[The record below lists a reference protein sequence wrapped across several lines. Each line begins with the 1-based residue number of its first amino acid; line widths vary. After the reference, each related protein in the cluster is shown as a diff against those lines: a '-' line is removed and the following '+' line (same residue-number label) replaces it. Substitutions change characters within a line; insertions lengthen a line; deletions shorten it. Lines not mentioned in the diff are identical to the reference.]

1 MKNSLLSK
9 LYPAIIAGLMT
20 LPINTLHAETEN
32 LDLSLLLNT
41 SFSGPVSFFMLAQD
55 RGYFEEE
62 GLTIKLSPGGG
73 AAVVVPQMQHGRFD
87 AGYGD
92 MSALIERIA
101 NGPMNEGPVA
111 VYTTFNAVPFTI
123 AVASD
128 GSIQAPEDLEGKVI
142 SGHPRDA
149 ALITFDMFAEATGL
163 DASTVQV
170 SKRPTSMGSQVVN
183 MLEGRG
189 ADGVFGFVNT
199 IVASVASYGINASE
213 QIRFLEYADYL
224 PDMYGNTL
232 FVTRELYQS
241 NPDAIGGL
249 VQALNQGLRDTV
261 ANPNDAI
268 EALEREVGTH
278 RSDVNLKRL
287 IGTLEIEIAHP
298 EGARIGVGNMDDA
311 RLQRLINQIVKTKN
325 LPRTPSVAE
334 VFDRSFLPDE
344 SELIKSLAKK

>member
-1 MKNSLLSK
+1 
-9 LYPAIIAGLMT
+9 
-20 LPINTLHAETEN
+20 
-32 LDLSLLLNT
+32 
-41 SFSGPVSFFMLAQD
+41 
-55 RGYFEEE
+55 
-62 GLTIKLSPGGG
+62 
-73 AAVVVPQMQHGRFD
+73 
-87 AGYGD
+87 

-123 AVASD
+123 AVAND

-249 VQALNQGLRDTV
+249 VQALNQGLHDTV

-287 IGTLEIEIAHP
+287 IGTLEIEMAHP

-311 RLQRLINQIVKTKN
+311 RLQRLINLIVKTKN